1 MTRLLNAFA
10 GHIERYA
17 LVRVFLLVYLFL
29 QPFEKFTSVREI
41 SFALMFLFF
50 IVGLLSGR
58 TKVSRSDWTV
68 RAFAILAFV
77 ALLSAALSVYQ
88 AESFNAIRKNLLYQ
102 AVVFFV
108 IIGEYKSFDAL
119 RQVFYALFAGFA
131 ALSVVILL
139 QYDMSELFNWLS
151 LKEAPFLGGY
161 SLNAVF
167 FIPLAVAYL
176 FASKDSLTV
185 KCVIAFFILIELVL
199 SILNNHRTQ
208 VVAILAASMLITIMA
223 GRFRHLAAGV
233 LVCAIVGAGIFYMK
247 PASFDRYKTLANPA
261 NYVSND
267 SVGWNDRASIWFGVI
282 DMIKERPIIGHGYGW
297 KKISLVAKDRGYL
310 DNRWDKSGRTH
321 LYFTQAGYGAANP
334 HNLLLQI
341 LFEVGFAGLVAF
353 VFFWCT
359 VAVKGLNV
367 IRLRGRSASISTGGR
382 FLIYAVPGV
391 LLGYVLINISNGL
404 WEESYGVLMMSFAA
418 ICVVLSAD
426 LGQGQGEADER

>member
-1 MTRLLNAFA
+1 MMRLLDAF
-10 GHIERYA
+10 GRYVERYA
-17 LVRVFLLVYLFL
+17 LVRAFLLVYLFL
-29 QPFEKFTSVREI
+29 QPFERFTSVREI
-41 SFALMFLFF
+41 AFVLMLLFF
-50 IVGLLSGR
+50 VVRLTLGGVKLPFA
-58 TKVSRSDWTV
+58 DWTV

-88 AESFNAIRKNLLYQ
+88 LESFNAIRKNLLYQ

-108 IIGEYKSFDAL
+108 IIGEYKTFDAL
-119 RQVFYALFAGFA
+119 KEIFYALFVGFA

-139 QYDMSELFNWLS
+139 KYDIAELFNWLS
-151 LKEAPFLGGY
+151 LKEASFLGGY

-167 FIPLAVAYL
+167 YIPLAVAYL

-185 KCVIAFFILIELVL
+185 KCVIALFILIELVL

-208 VVAILAASMLITIMA
+208 VVAILAASALITIMA
-223 GRFRHLAAGV
+223 RRYSHLVVGLVVCVIAG
-233 LVCAIVGAGIFYMK
+233 AIIFYMK
-247 PASFDRYKTLANPA
+247 PASFDRYKTLLNPA

-297 KKISLVAKDRGYL
+297 KKIALVAKDNGYL

-334 HNLLLQI
+334 HNLPLQI

-367 IRLRGRSASISTGGR
+367 IRLRGRAACTSGR
-382 FLIYAVPGV
+382 FLTYAVPGV
-391 LLGYVLINISNGL
+391 LLGYVLINFSNGL

-418 ICVVLSAD
+418 ACVVLSAD
-426 LGQGQGEADER
+426 LGQGAPGAIDER